1 MFFFITC
8 LIASISFFWSLVW
21 SLVSLYILKARRQT
35 PNQTP
40 KIDILRGSPRKPSY
54 TIFRGGLRK
63 FWGHAQILGT
73 RPEHAKGLAVE
84 GAATEEAE
92 GAEEGE
98 GRRLEHDARRQ
109 LPGEAGRL
117 RGGDGGVQGGP
128 AGAQGGQEIGKAE
141 ALGKRRRTGGEAP
154 DAGAELLPASRR
166 RSPTLHPTRRRPALT
181 LATAAL
187 ALRIRRGGRRP
198 KRARRAQPRR
208 RARHLPSPCG
218 DYRKSFAKRRRRRR
232 RSSPRRAATAS
243 SCLAGRTPGNGA
255 GWPGSPWAATCTSVS
270 PTGAGTSARR
280 RSCGDATAA
289 RRARSRAAA
298 NAATLSPAWRR
309 RREARATSASGGSPL
324 ATTSTFASA
333 ASLRRDQR
341 QGGGGAAETAERRPR
356 HWRPRWRAS
365 CRPVPRSGS
374 AHCMPSR

>member
-1 MFFFITC
+1 MPK
-8 LIASISFFWSLVW
+8 ASPS
-21 SLVSLYILKARRQT
+21 KA
-35 PNQTP
+35 PLP
-40 KIDILRGSPRKPSY
+40 KKPREPKKVKDVALNTMRVADY
-54 TIFRGGLRK
+54 
-63 FWGHAQILGT
+63 Q
-73 RPEHAKGLAVE
+73 AKLAVYEEEMAAYKE
-84 GAATEEAE
+84 GQRERKADKRSAKQRLSASDAEPAAKRPTPVPSSCACF
-92 GAEEGE
+92 
-98 GRRLEHDARRQ
+98 
-109 LPGEAGRL
+109 
-117 RGGDGGVQGGP
+117 P
-128 AGAQGGQEIGKAE
+128 A
-141 ALGKRRRTGGEAP
+141 
-154 DAGAELLPASRR
+154 RR

-232 RSSPRRAATAS
+232 R
-243 SCLAGRTPGNGA
+243 
-255 GWPGSPWAATCTSVS
+255 
-270 PTGAGTSARR
+270 

-289 RRARSRAAA
+289 RQARSRAAA

-365 CRPVPRSGS
+365 CQRPVPQSGS
-374 AHCMPSR
+374 AHCTASK